1 MSYPKPLSEK
11 SLNRLYMQAGLSTE
25 TCAFLHSLFAACANL
40 YGTIALR
47 DVWSVYQELKS
58 DVPRIHRRDLIAFSS
73 IVRREVQPY
82 WVYEIEELYT
92 EEPHNDLDRH
102 IVSKELIGAGYGKMF
117 SFYALMDER
126 DDRPYCVPDD
136 FLSYAEPTASVEE
149 KSLADFIG
157 NLKST
162 AMECAPKQR
171 KTYPNENRGKKL
183 NEFSFLNLNER
194 FNLDYYKKVP
204 ATYSAL
210 LAEYSGTEAEK
221 IMRFHRRAENV
232 GHLRTTDMIQN
243 VLIELCEVGVRLTEK
258 QQDTLMQLIVQ
269 YHNGSR
275 LWCTC
280 GWKPDELA
288 AKFSGIGAFPG
299 QEASSPEGMMDE
311 KSEIEADVES
321 LMSIIKKYKDNWDNE
336 RFVSGNHNQVLTY
349 QNRARKNMLG
359 YQKKI
364 VESIGKKPHIVTQAG
379 VKQAF
384 ASLEKEFKYYRL
396 SLYTFSLSSLME
408 VMLSGNFKESYISGI
423 RDELQQMS
431 DAYRDLFEES
441 SHYLEKL
448 SNSAVDANVMK
459 GIGTAGNAVGK
470 FIGSI
475 PLVKEGPVDEFLQDG
490 GIHLKKS
497 ALDMEKDAVHRFA
510 SIGNPGTRMFTE
522 KMDEMIQIY
531 NRTELICFDD
541 KKIYLLP
548 KKLAV

>member
-40 YGTIALR
+40 YGTIALS

-117 SFYALMDER
+117 PFYALMDER

-136 FLSYAEPTASVEE
+136 FLSYAEPIASVEE

-183 NEFSFLNLNER
+183 NEFPFLDLNER

-258 QQDTLMQLIVQ
+258 QQDIW
-269 YHNGSR
+269 R
-275 LWCTC
+275 I
-280 GWKPDELA
+280 D
-288 AKFSGIGAFPG
+288 
-299 QEASSPEGMMDE
+299 
-311 KSEIEADVES
+311 
-321 LMSIIKKYKDNWDNE
+321 
-336 RFVSGNHNQVLTY
+336 R
-349 QNRARKNMLG
+349 RACLG
-359 YQKKI
+359 T
-364 VESIGKKPHIVTQAG
+364 G
-379 VKQAF
+379 
-384 ASLEKEFKYYRL
+384 RL
-396 SLYTFSLSSLME
+396 SLVHHHHRHTRWPA
-408 VMLSGNFKESYISGI
+408 MLQI
-423 RDELQQMS
+423 RKS
-431 DAYRDLFEES
+431 CLF
-441 SHYLEKL
+441 
-448 SNSAVDANVMK
+448 
-459 GIGTAGNAVGK
+459 
-470 FIGSI
+470 
-475 PLVKEGPVDEFLQDG
+475 PVWERSCVWRWRLFLPRQPN
-490 GIHLKKS
+490 
-497 ALDMEKDAVHRFA
+497 LDHFLW
-510 SIGNPGTRMFTE
+510 P
-522 KMDEMIQIY
+522 
-531 NRTELICFDD
+531 
-541 KKIYLLP
+541 
-548 KKLAV
+548 